1 MKVVNDCAE
10 RGIALAKDYATC
22 LTKDS
27 EQRRMLYQV
36 VEASRRKRAGCNKK
50 DVNMD

>member
-10 RGIALAKDYATC
+10 RGIALAKDYARC
-22 LTKDS
+22 LTTDG

-36 VEASRRKRAGCNKK
+36 VEAARRKRSGCNKR
-50 DVNMD
+50 DVNLD